1 MKRFISLALTSAFIL
16 GMFGVIVSADI
27 GSVYSETYIAED
39 FENFNSAMWQ
49 SDAGM
54 VEVAPIDIENG
65 NKSYKLNGS
74 KNFQCGTQNPMSIP
88 KKAIFDFDFYFGEL
102 TNDYEFFSFLGNDGV
117 ASQYFESTGYSMLRY
132 MYNTK
137 TIVINRCGTWTES
150 PSNATE
156 VPKGRTA
163 VTVDV
168 AAWNHIRLAVD
179 MENLTFR
186 VAVNGELLSDSSD
199 TIDFKIP
206 FSRYNCVSVPR
217 IKNVRLQAKENAYYD
232 NICYRELTSDVDISS
247 SCKILNGEQNA
258 PVSALLNFEF
268 TNDILP
274 LSKDDIIMKSGSA
287 KRAISEVVT
296 DGKKLSVRLASK
308 LSYDTEYNLSLAKV
322 MTSDGAY
329 LPADKRTVSFKTK
342 AGAPG
347 KIIEEDFES
356 AVLDTSIWLRAEEA
370 VGIAPADIEAGKN
383 NYSFKLSKVTLDNY
397 NSHLNLSDKAI
408 FEFSLLLENVTTNY
422 PFFSMWGTDSDS
434 NAFETSG
441 HSMLGYDPAANTIG
455 IRAVGNYTG
464 TDVVTGVDGS
474 FFVNDAFVSAKVND
488 WNRIRV
494 CVDMK
499 ELTFRAV
506 VNGELLSSKDGTV
519 DFKIPFSSYNCTSSP
534 IIKKVMIRNAAGSDG
549 IKYLDDIY
557 YAELTEGEESIS
569 DIIYNDG
576 TARVTVAKNN
586 YSSIPDKVMFAV
598 ASYNGNRLVALKMK
612 NIVLETGAEKE
623 YSVTLDDFNGGT
635 VQKVFLWSMDSG
647 DITPLKPSI

>member
-1 MKRFISLALTSAFIL
+1 MKRFVIL
-16 GMFGVIVSADI
+16 FVLFVIMINTAYADEFKLI
-27 GSVYSETYIAED
+27 YSSVPDGASCVPADSDFVFEYSHRID
-39 FENFNSAMWQ
+39 PF
-49 SDAGM
+49 
-54 VEVAPIDIENG
+54 DIEIV
-65 NKSYKLNGS
+65 LNG
-74 KNFQCGTQNPMSIP
+74 
-88 KKAIFDFDFYFGEL
+88 GEHP
-102 TNDYEFFSFLGNDGV
+102 V
-117 ASQYFESTGYSMLRY
+117 A
-132 MYNTK
+132 YN
-137 TIVINRCGTWTES
+137 
-150 PSNATE
+150 
-156 VPKGRTA
+156 
-163 VTVDV
+163 
-168 AAWNHIRLAVD
+168 
-179 MENLTFR
+179 
-186 VAVNGELLSDSSD
+186 
-199 TIDFKIP
+199 
-206 FSRYNCVSVPR
+206 
-217 IKNVRLQAKENAYYD
+217 IK
-232 NICYRELTSDVDISS
+232 
-247 SCKILNGEQNA
+247 
-258 PVSALLNFEF
+258 
-268 TNDILP
+268 
-274 LSKDDIIMKSGSA
+274 
-287 KRAISEVVT
+287 

-356 AVLDTSIWLRAEEA
+356 AVLDTSIWRRAEEA
-370 VGIAPADIEAGKN
+370 VGIAPADIKAGKN
-383 NYSFKLSKVTLDNY
+383 NYSFKLSEVTLDNY

-441 HSMLGYDPAANTIG
+441 HSMLGYDHAANTIG

-464 TDVVTGVDGS
+464 TDVVTGNT
-474 FFVNDAFVSAKVND
+474 FVNDAFVSAKVND

-519 DFKIPFSSYNCTSSP
+519 DFKIPFFSYNCTSSP